1 MTILKKISVN
11 FWKDGWSLSDKH
23 ENHEEETKF
32 KQPKKHH
39 EIPSIEFAD
48 AVNRSMVGDLGAL
61 AKGGCMSTI
70 FTVLLGI
77 VVIFLLTKCT
87 L

>member
-1 MTILKKISVN
+1 MSN
-11 FWKDGWSLSDKH
+11 KH
-23 ENHEEETKF
+23 ENPKVETKF
-32 KQPKKHH
+32 EQPKKHH
-39 EIPSIEFAD
+39 KIPSIEFAD

-70 FTVLLGI
+70 STVVLAI
-77 VVIFLLTKCT
+77 VVIFLLSKCS

>member
-1 MTILKKISVN
+1 M
-11 FWKDGWSLSDKH
+11 SDKH
-23 ENHEEETKF
+23 ENHEVETEF
-32 KQPKKHH
+32 KQPKKQQK
-39 EIPSIEFAD
+39 IPTIEFAD

-70 FTVLLGI
+70 LTVLLGI
-77 VVIFLLTKCT
+77 VVIFLLSKCS

>member
-1 MTILKKISVN
+1 MTTLQKISVN
-11 FWKDGWSLSDKH
+11 FWKDGWSLSDKNN
-23 ENHEEETKF
+23 EVETKL
-32 KQPKKHH
+32 KQPEKQH

-48 AVNRSMVGDLGAL
+48 AVNRSMVGDFGAL

-70 FTVLLGI
+70 STVVLAI
-77 VVIFLLTKCT
+77 VVIFLLSKCS